1 MYNQHT
7 PARTRVNKVRN
18 RTHITVDGA
27 VVRQEESILLHD
39 DEVRSAWARKIE
51 KKNRDRKIEHDE
63 ALQGS

>member
-27 VVRQEESILLHD
+27 VVRQEERILLHD

-51 KKNRDRKIEHDE
+51 KKQRQEN
-63 ALQGS
+63 